1 MRNIVSLEWL
11 YEHLQDPD
19 LLIADC
25 RFALGEPWSGRQ
37 DYSIDHIPGAFYVD
51 LEEDMSGEKREH
63 GGRHPLPDLGAF
75 SMRASA
81 IGVNASKTVVAYDDQ
96 GGAMAARLWWMLRFL
111 GHERVYVL
119 DRGYSQWK
127 AAGYPVTAE
136 APQAS
141 PATFSPKVQR
151 HMLASMDEV
160 KAKLGEKGTVL
171 IDSREGARYR
181 GEQEAI
187 DPVAG
192 HIPGARNRFWKDA
205 LDAEGSWRSAEEQK
219 ERFRGLE
226 NAEELIV
233 YCGSGV
239 TACPN
244 VLALEEAG
252 IPGVKLYAGSWS
264 DWISYEENPVA
275 VGEEEKEKA

>member
-81 IGVNASKTVVAYDDQ
+81 IGVDASKTVVAYDDQ

-264 DWISYEENPVA
+264 DWVSYADNPIA
-275 VGEEEKEKA
+275 VGEEEKA

>member
-81 IGVNASKTVVAYDDQ
+81 IGVDASKTVVAYDDQ

-239 TACPN
+239 SACPN

-264 DWISYEENPVA
+264 DWISYSENPVA
-275 VGEEEKEKA
+275 TGEE

>member
-81 IGVNASKTVVAYDDQ
+81 IGVDASKTVVAYDDQ

-239 TACPN
+239 SACPN

-264 DWISYEENPVA
+264 DWISYADNPVA
-275 VGEEEKEKA
+275 TGEE

>member
-75 SMRASA
+75 SMRASV
-81 IGVNASKTVVAYDDQ
+81 IGVDASKTVVAYDDQ

-264 DWISYEENPVA
+264 DWVSYADNPVA
-275 VGEEEKEKA
+275 TGDE

>member
-81 IGVNASKTVVAYDDQ
+81 IGVDASKTVVAYDDQ

-171 IDSREGARYR
+171 IDSREGVRYR

-264 DWISYEENPVA
+264 DWVSYADNPVA
-275 VGEEEKEKA
+275 TGEE

>member
-81 IGVNASKTVVAYDDQ
+81 LGVDASKTVVAYDDQ

-192 HIPGARNRFWKDA
+192 HIPGARNCFWKDA

-239 TACPN
+239 SACPN

-264 DWISYEENPVA
+264 DWISYEENPIA
-275 VGEEEKEKA
+275 VGEEEKA

>member
-81 IGVNASKTVVAYDDQ
+81 IGVDASKTVVAYDDQ

-205 LDAEGSWRSAEEQK
+205 LDTEGSWRSAEEQK

-264 DWISYEENPVA
+264 DWVSYEENPIA
-275 VGEEEKEKA
+275 VGEEEKA

>member
-81 IGVNASKTVVAYDDQ
+81 IGVDASKTVVAYDDQ

-171 IDSREGARYR
+171 IDSREGVRYR

-264 DWISYEENPVA
+264 DWVSYSENPIA
-275 VGEEEKEKA
+275 VGDEEKA

>member
-11 YEHLQDPD
+11 NEHLQDPD

-81 IGVNASKTVVAYDDQ
+81 IGVDASKTVVAYDDQ
-96 GGAMAARLWWMLRFL
+96 GGAMASRLWWMLRFL

-160 KAKLGEKGTVL
+160 KAKLGAKDTVL

-205 LDAEGSWRSAEEQK
+205 LDAEGSWRSAEEQQ

-264 DWISYEENPVA
+264 DWVSYADNPVA
-275 VGEEEKEKA
+275 VGDEE

>member
-81 IGVNASKTVVAYDDQ
+81 IGVDASKTVVAYDDQ

-171 IDSREGARYR
+171 IDSREGVRYR

-264 DWISYEENPVA
+264 DWVSYEENPIA
-275 VGEEEKEKA
+275 VGEEEKA

>member
-81 IGVNASKTVVAYDDQ
+81 IGVDASKTVVAYDDQ

-171 IDSREGARYR
+171 IDSREGVRYR

-219 ERFRGLE
+219 ERFSGLE

-264 DWISYEENPVA
+264 DWVSYADNPVA
-275 VGEEEKEKA
+275 TGEE

>member
-81 IGVNASKTVVAYDDQ
+81 IGVDASKTVVAYDDQ

-219 ERFRGLE
+219 ERFSGLE

-264 DWISYEENPVA
+264 DWISYSENPIA
-275 VGEEEKEKA
+275 VGDEEKA

>member
-81 IGVNASKTVVAYDDQ
+81 IGVDASKTVVAYDDQ

-151 HMLASMDEV
+151 YMLASMDEV

-264 DWISYEENPVA
+264 DWISYADNPVA
-275 VGEEEKEKA
+275 TGEE

>member
-81 IGVNASKTVVAYDDQ
+81 IGVDASKTVVAYDDQ

-192 HIPGARNRFWKDA
+192 HIPGARNRFWKEA

-264 DWISYEENPVA
+264 DWVSYADNPVA
-275 VGEEEKEKA
+275 TGDEE

>member
-81 IGVNASKTVVAYDDQ
+81 LGVDASKTVVAYDDQ

-119 DRGYSQWK
+119 DRGYSQWR

-239 TACPN
+239 SACPN

-264 DWISYEENPVA
+264 DWISYEENPIA
-275 VGEEEKEKA
+275 VGEEEKA